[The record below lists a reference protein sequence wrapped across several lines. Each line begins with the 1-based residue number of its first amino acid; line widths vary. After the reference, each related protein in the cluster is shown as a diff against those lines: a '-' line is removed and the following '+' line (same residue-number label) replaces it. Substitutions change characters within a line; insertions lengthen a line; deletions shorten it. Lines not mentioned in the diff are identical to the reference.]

1 MRLSSYGQLVVLHFV
16 RSELHVGDGPRLYRY
31 LSAIAFALK
40 CMTQMSL
47 HYQYESQV
55 AAMPA
60 CSCDNQAVLSALS
73 KGGGDVSS
81 LRARLILQLRHGIS
95 AAALA
100 ATLRQL
106 QA

>member
-55 AAMPA
+55 GSFKLEASLDSRPHSRVFGGESIAH
-60 CSCDNQAVLSALS
+60 S
-73 KGGGDVSS
+73 K
-81 LRARLILQLRHGIS
+81 R
-95 AAALA
+95 
-100 ATLRQL
+100 
-106 QA
+106 